1 MKCLKEL
8 NKMTE
13 KQISKLL
20 NSKDL
25 TKGEVADKLKD
36 ELKRLWL
43 DSLKEKLHPIEYATL
58 FDFICEYMDLDKN
71 MNKYLK
77 TTIEKI
83 ENIKIPEDMR
93 EDDKQ
98 FIIDIYVEQN
108 FKNMKQ
114 FFMREMESVYFN
126 LRKSGVH

>member
-1 MKCLKEL
+1 
-8 NKMTE
+8 MTE
-13 KQISKLL
+13 KQISELL

-43 DSLKEKLHPIEYATL
+43 DSLKEKLQPIEYATL
-58 FDFICEYMDLDKN
+58 FDFICEHMDLDKN
-71 MNKYLK
+71 MDKYLK
-77 TTIEKI
+77 TIIEKN
-83 ENIKIPEDMR
+83 ENIKFPEDMR

-98 FIIDIYVEQN
+98 FLIDIYVIHVQN

-114 FFMREMESVYFN
+114 IFMREMESVYFN

>member
-1 MKCLKEL
+1 
-8 NKMTE
+8 MTE
-13 KQISKLL
+13 KQISKIL

-58 FDFICEYMDLDKN
+58 FDFICEHMDLDKN
-71 MNKYLK
+71 MDKYLK
-77 TTIEKI
+77 TIIEKN
-83 ENIKIPEDMR
+83 ENIKFPEDMR

-98 FIIDIYVEQN
+98 FLIDIYVIYVQN

-114 FFMREMESVYFN
+114 IFMREMESVYFN

>member
-1 MKCLKEL
+1 
-8 NKMTE
+8 MTE

-20 NSKDL
+20 KSKDL
-25 TKGEVADKLKD
+25 TKGEGADKLKD

-71 MNKYLK
+71 MDKYLK

-98 FIIDIYVEQN
+98 FIIDIYVKQN

>member
-1 MKCLKEL
+1 
-8 NKMTE
+8 MTE

-58 FDFICEYMDLDKN
+58 FDFICEHMDLDKN
-71 MNKYLK
+71 MDKYLK
-77 TTIEKI
+77 TIIEKN
-83 ENIKIPEDMR
+83 ENIKFPEDMR

-98 FIIDIYVEQN
+98 FLIDIYVIYVQN

-114 FFMREMESVYFN
+114 IFMREMESVYFN

>member
-1 MKCLKEL
+1 
-8 NKMTE
+8 MTE

-43 DSLKEKLHPIEYATL
+43 DSLKEKLPSIEYATM
-58 FDFICEYMDLDKN
+58 FDFICEHMDLDKN
-71 MNKYLK
+71 MDRYLK
-77 TTIEKI
+77 TIIEKI
-83 ENIKIPEDMR
+83 EDIKIPEEMR

-98 FIIDIYVEQN
+98 FLIDIYVKQN
-108 FKNMKQ
+108 FKNMNKNMKQ
-114 FFMREMESVYFN
+114 IFMREMESIYFN